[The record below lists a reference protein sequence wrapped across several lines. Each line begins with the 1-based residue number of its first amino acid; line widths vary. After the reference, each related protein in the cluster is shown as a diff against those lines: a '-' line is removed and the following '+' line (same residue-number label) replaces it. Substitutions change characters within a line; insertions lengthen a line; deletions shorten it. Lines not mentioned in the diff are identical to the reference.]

1 MRDRSS
7 DPVDDLLVMQAQD
20 GDRRSMEELV
30 RRWQRRLWAHAYRL
44 TGTSDAAWDVT
55 QQAWVAIIK
64 GLGRLGD
71 ASRFRAWAYRIV
83 SNKAMDHIASR
94 RPGAQRE
101 AVIMSGSARQEH
113 AAMLREAL
121 GRLEPEKKALL
132 VLYYLEGLSVSELA
146 FVLRTAEGTVKSRLH
161 AARAEFRR
169 LWRGESIQEA
179 RNGQRRRPED
189 DHR

>member
-1 MRDRSS
+1 MSDSAS
-7 DPVDDLLVMQAQD
+7 DPVDDLLVMRAQD

-55 QQAWVAIIK
+55 QQTWMAIIK

-71 ASRFRAWAYRIV
+71 PSRFRAWAYRIV

-94 RPGAQRE
+94 RPRAEPE
-101 AVIMSGSARQEH
+101 AATNNGSARQEH
-113 AAMLREAL
+113 TAILRELLDRL
-121 GRLEPEKKALL
+121 GPDKRALL
-132 VLYYLEGLSVSELA
+132 VLYYLDGLSVSELA

-161 AARAEFRR
+161 AARAEFRK
-169 LWRGESIQEA
+169 LWQQESGGAE
-179 RNGQRRRPED
+179 
-189 DHR
+189 